1 MNLDKIDLKI
11 LELLQSNSN
20 ITNAQLAVDVGISP
34 PASLE
39 RVKRLEKSG
48 IISRY
53 VAILN
58 PNKVGMGTLAFVAV
72 SLAKHGRATVQ
83 HFTTEIKKF
92 PQVLE
97 CYHIAGD
104 HDFMLKVL
112 ASNIKSYEDFML
124 SKLTTIK
131 GIDKIRTSFVLSTM
145 KFNTKIDLTNSN
157 TDQ

>member
-1 MNLDKIDLKI
+1 MNLDNIDLHI
-11 LELLQSNSN
+11 LESLQSNSN
-20 ITNAQLAVDVGISP
+20 ITNAQLAADIGISP
-34 PASLE
+34 PACLE
-39 RVKRLEKSG
+39 RVKRLEKNG

-72 SLAKHGRATVQ
+72 SLAKHGKATVQ
-83 HFTTEIKKF
+83 HFTTEIKKL
-92 PQVLE
+92 PQILE

-112 ASNIKSYEDFML
+112 AANIKDYEDFML
-124 SKLTTIK
+124 NKLTTIK

-145 KFNTKIDLTNSN
+145 KFNTKININHS
-157 TDQ
+157 